1 MNDVTSRGVPERA
14 PPVPSGWK
22 SSSPPAAI
30 LMVDDQPARLL
41 SYEAILG
48 NLQVRCVRALSGIDA
63 LARLMKEEFAAILL
77 DVNMPGMDGF
87 EVARL
92 VREHP
97 RYERTPIIFITGVNV
112 TELDQL
118 RGYEVGAID
127 YISVPVVPEIL
138 RTKVAILV
146 ELYQRR
152 AELRVVN
159 EALKEARARIELDHA
174 TALAQS
180 RLTEETLRIR
190 ERVHQAVVENAPVGV
205 CHTALSGHFQYINK
219 AFCDLVGYSSEELA
233 ALTWQ
238 EITHPD
244 DLEPARTL
252 AHQVTT
258 GEIPHYRLDQRYL
271 RKDGSAVWVNFFGNF
286 VYDDTGQPL
295 HAVGLAVDIT
305 ERKRVEMA
313 LRDREER
320 LVLAHSA
327 ARLGTY
333 DYDVRKGTIQWD
345 ERTCQLWGVSLS
357 ECVTYEVFLSGV
369 HPDDLAPTKAALKRA
384 LDPAGDPH
392 YDATFRVCNRIDGLT
407 RWIKANGRALFERG
421 EPLRLVGTVEDITE
435 RQQSEER
442 IRESERR
449 LRELSDHKDR
459 FLAMLAHELRN
470 PVAPIR
476 SAAEVLSRTATP
488 GGSEQSMVGI
498 IQRQAQQLSRLLD
511 DLLDVARITQ
521 GRIELRREPITL
533 STCVQ
538 IAVESIEPLIRE
550 KGHHVTVSHAAPS
563 LTVNADKVRLTQCV
577 SNLLINAAK
586 YTDPGGRI
594 DIRTF
599 AEEQDMVIE
608 VHDDGIGMS
617 ADLLPRVFELFVQN
631 DASLDRSQGGL
642 GLGLSICK
650 QLIEMHGGRVAAV
663 SAGAGLGS
671 TFSIRL
677 PIQSHSPAPEADRST
692 REISTRRVLIVDDNQ
707 DAADSLAMLLGSGG
721 HEVRAVYASEDAL
734 TEAMVFAPDV
744 VLLDI
749 GLPHVDGYEVA
760 RRLKAAS
767 VSATL
772 VALSGYGR
780 PEDQQKSA
788 AAGFDAHLVKPVDL
802 QSIEDILA
810 RTG

>member
-1 MNDVTSRGVPERA
+1 
-14 PPVPSGWK
+14 
-22 SSSPPAAI
+22 
-30 LMVDDQPARLL
+30 
-41 SYEAILG
+41 
-48 NLQVRCVRALSGIDA
+48 
-63 LARLMKEEFAAILL
+63 
-77 DVNMPGMDGF
+77 
-87 EVARL
+87 
-92 VREHP
+92 
-97 RYERTPIIFITGVNV
+97 
-112 TELDQL
+112 
-118 RGYEVGAID
+118 
-127 YISVPVVPEIL
+127 
-138 RTKVAILV
+138 
-146 ELYQRR
+146 
-152 AELRVVN
+152 
-159 EALKEARARIELDHA
+159 
-174 TALAQS
+174 
-180 RLTEETLRIR
+180 LRIR

-219 AFCDLVGYSSEELA
+219 AFCDLVGYRPEELA

-244 DLEPARTL
+244 DLELARTL
-252 AHQVTT
+252 AHQVIT

-271 RKDGSAVWVNFFGNF
+271 CKDGSAVWVNFFGNF
-286 VYDDTGQPL
+286 VYDDAGQPL
-295 HAVGLAVDIT
+295 QGVGLAVDIT

-333 DYDVRKGTIQWD
+333 DYDVRNGTVQWD

-357 ECVTYEVFLSGV
+357 EFVAYDVFLSGV
-369 HPDDLAPTKAALKRA
+369 HADDLASTTAALQRA
-384 LDPAGDPH
+384 LDHEGDPH
-392 YDATFRVCNRIDGLT
+392 YEATFRVCNRIDGVT
-407 RWIKANGRALFERG
+407 RWIKANGRAVFEQG

-435 RQQSEER
+435 RQQSQER
-442 IRESERR
+442 IRESEQR

-488 GGSEQSMVGI
+488 GSSEQSMVGI

-521 GRIELRREPITL
+521 GRIELRREPVTL
-533 STCVQ
+533 ASCVQ
-538 IAVESIEPLIRE
+538 VAIESIEPLILE
-550 KGHHVTVSHAAPS
+550 KRHRVTVSHAAPL

-599 AEEQDMVIE
+599 TEAQETVIE

-617 ADLLPRVFELFVQN
+617 AELLPRVFELFVQN

-650 QLIEMHGGRVAAV
+650 QLIEMHGGRMAAV
-663 SAGAGLGS
+663 SAGVGQGS
-671 TFSIRL
+671 TFTIRL
-677 PIQSHSPAPEADRST
+677 PTEQPVPAPDVERPA
-692 REISTRRVLIVDDNQ
+692 REVSTRRVLIVDDNQ
-707 DAADSLAMLLGSGG
+707 DAADSMAMLLGSGG
-721 HEVRAVYASEDAL
+721 HEVRAVYGAEDAL
-734 TEAMVFAPDV
+734 TEAVSFAPDV

-760 RRLKAAS
+760 RRLRAAA
-767 VSATL
+767 VSAKL

-780 PEDQQKSA
+780 PEDQRQSA
-788 AAGFDAHLVKPVDL
+788 AAGFDAHLLKPVDL
-802 QSIEDILA
+802 QAIEEILA
-810 RTG
+810 RTS